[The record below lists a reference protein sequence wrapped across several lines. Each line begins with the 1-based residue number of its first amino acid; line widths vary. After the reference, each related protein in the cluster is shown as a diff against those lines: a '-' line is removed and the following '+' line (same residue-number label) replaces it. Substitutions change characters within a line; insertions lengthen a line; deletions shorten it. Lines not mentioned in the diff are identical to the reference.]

1 MFPIV
6 WNCVISILSGLQ
18 IIYAAPMKAL
28 CTEMTRTFSQR
39 LAPFGVKVRELT
51 GEMQLTRREIAET
64 QVRFVYLTS

>member
-1 MFPIV
+1 MKAYNQHSFVP
-6 WNCVISILSGLQ
+6 Q

-64 QVRFVYLTS
+64 QVRSFSTF